1 MFDLRYHVASLTAVF
16 LALVIGIL
24 VGVGISDRG
33 LVDKTQTRLLHDQIA
48 NLRTRLDQASQQT
61 ALSRREQR
69 AAQRYIAET
78 YPVLVHNRLRGK
90 RFAVLFAGKADAGIR
105 STIEQTLT
113 EAGAQ
118 VLLGRALMLPVDVPT
133 LEAKLAAAT
142 TTATFAGTS
151 NLDQLGRALGE
162 ELVSGGATP
171 LWDSLADTL
180 VEWREG
186 AAKQAVNGVIVVR
199 TAPPQKDGTSRLLY
213 GLYEGVSSLG
223 VPAVGVEKT
232 STGKSAVPIYQKAGL
247 SSIDDFE
254 SQTGRLGLVLLLAGA
269 SPGQYGLRAS
279 DDDSLPSI
287 PLPSGTGG

>member
-33 LVDKTQTRLLHDQIA
+33 LVDKTQTRLLQDQIT
-48 NLRTRLDQASQQT
+48 NLQARLDRASQQT

-69 AAQRYIAET
+69 AAERYIAET
-78 YPVLVHNRLRGK
+78 YPTLVRNRLRGK
-90 RFAVLFAGKADAGIR
+90 RFAVLFVGKVDAGLR

-118 VLLGRALMLPVDVPT
+118 MVRGRALKVPLDVPT
-133 LEAKLAAAT
+133 LEAKLATGPATAA
-142 TTATFAGTS
+142 FAGTS
-151 NLDQLGRALGE
+151 KLDQLGQALGE

-186 AAKQAVNGVIVVR
+186 LDRQPANGVIVVR
-199 TAPPQKDGTSRLLY
+199 TVPPQKDGTSRLLY
-213 GLYEGVSSLG
+213 GLYQGASSLG
-223 VPAVGVEKT
+223 VPAVGVEP
-232 STGKSAVPIYQKAGL
+232 TGTTKSAVPVYQKAGL
-247 SSIDDFE
+247 SSIDNID
-254 SQTGRLGLVLLLAGA
+254 SPAGRLGLVLLLDGA

-287 PLPSGTGG
+287 PVPSGTGG

>member
-1 MFDLRYHVASLTAVF
+1 M
-16 LALVIGIL
+16 
-24 VGVGISDRG
+24 
-33 LVDKTQTRLLHDQIA
+33 
-48 NLRTRLDQASQQT
+48 
-61 ALSRREQR
+61 
-69 AAQRYIAET
+69 
-78 YPVLVHNRLRGK
+78 
-90 RFAVLFAGKADAGIR
+90 
-105 STIEQTLT
+105 
-113 EAGAQ
+113 
-118 VLLGRALMLPVDVPT
+118 
-133 LEAKLAAAT
+133 
-142 TTATFAGTS
+142 
-151 NLDQLGRALGE
+151 
-162 ELVSGGATP
+162 
-171 LWDSLADTL
+171 ADTL

>member
-48 NLRTRLDQASQQT
+48 NLQTRLDQASQQT

-90 RFAVLFAGKADAGIR
+90 RFAVLFAGKVDAGIR

-118 VLLGRALMLPVDVPT
+118 VLRGRALALQ
-133 LEAKLAAAT
+133 AKLAT
-142 TTATFAGTS
+142 EPMTATFAGTAK
-151 NLDQLGRALGE
+151 LDQLGRALGE

-186 AAKQAVNGVIVVR
+186 AARQAVNGVIVVR
-199 TAPPQKDGTSRLLY
+199 TAPPQKGGTSRLLY

-232 STGKSAVPIYQKAGL
+232 GTDKSAVPIYQKAGL
-247 SSIDDFE
+247 SSIDDFD
-254 SQTGRLGLVLLLAGA
+254 SQAGRLGLVLLLAGA

-287 PLPSGTGG
+287 PLRSGTGG